1 MLEQRAARIS
11 PAAAALV
18 LAAAG
23 AAVGTVLL
31 ARGME
36 VGPGTMGMG
45 LVPFLAVWTLMM
57 AAMMLASVSPVA
69 GLYLRRLSAEPR
81 GGVRA
86 LRTAALVGGYLLAWA
101 AFGLVG
107 YLLARAGG
115 WLVDEHPGQAPYVGA
130 AALAVAGLYQLTPVK
145 ELCLRHC
152 RSPIGL
158 FLKYSALRGRTRDL
172 QVGLRHGS
180 YCVGCCWGLMVV
192 LVVMGVMNVGWMVLV
207 AVAIAIEKL
216 WRHGRRFA
224 MATGIALIALALV
237 VPSHPDLVPGLHP
250 VDQPSDMGM

>member
-1 MLEQRAARIS
+1 MLEQRAAKVS
-11 PAAAALV
+11 PAAPALV

-57 AAMMLASVSPVA
+57 AAMMLGSVSPVA

-101 AFGLVG
+101 TFGVAG

-130 AALAVAGLYQLTPVK
+130 AALAVAGLYQLTPLK
-145 ELCLRHC
+145 EFCLRNC

-158 FLKYSALRGRTRDL
+158 FLTYSALRGRTRDL

-192 LVVMGVMNVGWMVLV
+192 LVVMGVMNVGWMVLI

-224 MATGIALIALALV
+224 MATGITLVALAFV
-237 VPSHPDLVPGLHP
+237 VPSHPDLVPGLNP
-250 VDQPSDMGM
+250 VDQQSDMGM

>member
-1 MLEQRAARIS
+1 MLEQRAAKLS
-11 PAAAALV
+11 PAVGALV

-23 AAVGTVLL
+23 AAVGTILL

-69 GLYLRRLSAEPR
+69 ALYLRRLSAEPP
-81 GGVRA
+81 GVRA
-86 LRTAALVGGYLLAWA
+86 LRTAALVCGYLLAWA
-101 AFGLVG
+101 TFGLAG
-107 YLLARAGG
+107 YVLARAGG
-115 WLVDEHPGQAPYVGA
+115 WLVDEHPGKAPYVGA
-130 AALAVAGLYQLTPVK
+130 AALAVAGLYQLTPAK

-158 FLKYSALRGRTRDL
+158 FLTYSALRGRTRDL
-172 QVGLRHGS
+172 QVGLRHGT

-192 LVVMGVMNVGWMVLV
+192 LVVMGVMNVGWMVLI

-224 MATGIALIALALV
+224 VATGITLVALAFV
-237 VPSHPDLVPGLHP
+237 VPSHPDLVPGLDP
-250 VDQPSDMGM
+250 VDQSSDMGM

>member
-1 MLEQRAARIS
+1 VLEQRTAKVS
-11 PAAAALV
+11 PAAPALV
-18 LAAAG
+18 LAAAS

-31 ARGME
+31 ARDMD

-81 GGVRA
+81 GVRA
-86 LRTAALVGGYLLAWA
+86 VRTAALVCGYLLAWA
-101 AFGLVG
+101 IFGLAG
-107 YLLARAGG
+107 YVLARAGG
-115 WLVDEHPGQAPYVGA
+115 WLVDEHPGKAPYVGA
-130 AALAVAGLYQLTPVK
+130 AALALAGLYQLTPAK
-145 ELCLRHC
+145 EFCLRHC

-172 QVGLRHGS
+172 QVGLRHGT

-192 LVVMGVMNVGWMVLV
+192 LVVMGVMNVGWMVLI
-207 AVAIAIEKL
+207 AVVIAIEKL

-224 MATGIALIALALV
+224 MATGVALIALALV
-237 VPSHPDLVPGLHP
+237 VPSHPELVPGLHP
-250 VDQPSDMGM
+250 VDQSSDMGM